1 MPFRRQPWVGAG
13 PSPVAE
19 LFGSMLREATGRASL
34 NLPGPPLI
42 SENRGGVYRRS
53 MDVAV
58 GPTGRVCGRVHSSL
72 NHCHEEDLVV
82 GASRRRADGPFPK
95 SGLQSAVWVYG
106 FHDLDL
112 LTSSPCFL
120 VQPAYG

>member
-1 MPFRRQPWVGAG
+1 MLSGVGLGLEPALRLWLNFRLDPPGSYG
-13 PSPVAE
+13 PGLLA
-19 LFGSMLREATGRASL
+19 
-34 NLPGPPLI
+34 LPGPPFI
-42 SENRGGVYRRS
+42 TENWGGVYRRS
-53 MDVAV
+53 MHVAV

-72 NHCHEEDLVV
+72 GHSHEDDLAVRV
-82 GASRRRADGPFPK
+82 SRRRADGPFPK
-95 SGLQSAVWVYG
+95 FGLQSAVWVYG